1 MKNNRYYL
9 GYAWPEDEYTLTSE
23 CYETYEEALKAAKK
37 SHKEELSYQKHKRGT
52 QKDEDVQETY
62 VVLVDKDGNEYEMA
76 RISGW
81 RSKLEEWEYE

>member
-9 GYAWPEDEYTLTSE
+9 GFAWPGDEYTLMDG

-37 SHKEELSYQKHKRGT
+37 SHKDELSYQKYECGT
-52 QKDEDVQETY
+52 QKDEDVPETY
-62 VVLVDKDGNEYEMA
+62 VVFVDKDCNEYEMA